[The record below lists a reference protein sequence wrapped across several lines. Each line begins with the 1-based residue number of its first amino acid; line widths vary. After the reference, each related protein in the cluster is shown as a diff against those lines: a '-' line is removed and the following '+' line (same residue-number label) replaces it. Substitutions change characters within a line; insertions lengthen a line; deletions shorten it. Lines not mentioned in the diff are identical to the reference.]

1 MQDCAFPIM
10 KSPSVSVLLLWFPH
24 TQFQQVVKPLVVV
37 FRHEHLLFESVHV
50 NYADLV
56 MREIPR
62 TARIT
67 LRDVHCVPSFSR
79 FHQ

>member
-24 TQFQQVVKPLVVV
+24 TQFQQVVKPLSVV

-50 NYADLV
+50 NLV

-62 TARIT
+62 TAHIT
-67 LRDVHCVPSFSR
+67 LRDVPLRVPSFSR